1 MQANAEHVDPTV
13 RIRDVQKD
21 RVNFVLEN
29 VDLAY
34 AGLPT
39 QSESAVPVQSL
50 MGMIR
55 QICELV
61 TARHDGG
68 YSNRR

>member
-1 MQANAEHVDPTV
+1 MQANTEHVDPTV

-34 AGLPT
+34 AGLPI
-39 QSESAVPVQSL
+39 QSESAVSVQPL
-50 MGMIR
+50 TDMIR
-55 QICELV
+55 
-61 TARHDGG
+61 
-68 YSNRR
+68 